1 MKEGA
6 NYPYTGKPE
15 PLMIADKLVPGFEIF
30 AEEMNEVRGPIA
42 KEAVIEELV
51 LSEEPE
57 EVIRALERK
66 EADDQEGECDF
77 TSFVFNNI
85 AGKTG

>member
-1 MKEGA
+1 MSEIKE
-6 NYPYTGKPE
+6 PT
-15 PLMIADKLVPGFEIF
+15 V
-30 AEEMNEVRGPIA
+30 
-42 KEAVIEELV
+42 KEAVVEELV

-57 EVIRALERK
+57 EVVSAPEQK

-85 AGKTG
+85 VDVFYDDIDISVGNFFDTDDVFFF